1 MSGLLNQLEMYSYTT
16 TGQLICIYRDP
27 AYPLRLH
34 LQAPFRTAALTPDQQ
49 AFNTS
54 MSAVR
59 IAVEWVF
66 GDIMNYFS
74 FLDYRKN
81 LKIGLSPVGTMYSA
95 CAILRN
101 AYTCLY
107 GSTTSSSFDI
117 QPPTIQEYFQIEM

>member
-1 MSGLLNQLEMYSYTT
+1 MSGLLNQLQLYSHTP
-16 TGQLICIYRDP
+16 TGQPLCIYGDP

-34 LQAPFRTAALTPDQQ
+34 LQAPFRTSPLTPAQQ

-59 IAVEWVF
+59 MAVEWVF
-66 GDIMNYFS
+66 GDITNYFS
-74 FLDYRKN
+74 FLDYKKN
-81 LKIGLSPVGTMYSA
+81 LKIGLSPVGTMYTA

-107 GSTTSSSFDI
+107 GSTASSYFDM
-117 QPPTIQEYFQIEM
+117 QPPTIQEYFQI